1 MNYKEIL
8 KMRTP
13 LELVSLSIMVC
24 AILMMTLTLF
34 YIFGVNI
41 ISLFIPEIPDPYQIT
56 FNFNFETLIDF
67 ILPLV
72 SFFSVIYIL
81 FLPLKYVLSQKNYRG
96 YRAELILIGYSLLMI
111 VFALQFLELYIPY
124 SGDFKNSLLPFSLLP
139 LFLAIIIFLIAIVY
153 RYFID
158 DILQTRKDFFAPI
171 FLIIL
176 LLCMALTTAFF
187 IYDYVQQGN
196 EDCVYIEAHIENQAK
211 TLFESIEI
219 FHAMDGKMNFLD
231 CKRNSIWGIT
241 IDNLNGRAISG
252 MFQRHWYLLLF
263 HTKDRELSICF

>member
-8 KMRTP
+8 KMRTL

-24 AILMMTLTLF
+24 AILMMTLTLL

-41 ISLFIPEIPDPYQIT
+41 ISLFIPEVPGPYQIT

-72 SFFSVIYIL
+72 SFFGVIYVL
-81 FLPLKYVLSQKNYRG
+81 FLPLKYILSKKSYRR
-96 YRAELILIGYSLLMI
+96 YRAELILIGYSLLII
-111 VFALQFLELYIPY
+111 VFALQFLVLYIPY

-153 RYFID
+153 RYFKD
-158 DILQTRKDFFAPI
+158 DTPQTRKDFFAPI

-176 LLCMALTTAFF
+176 LLCMAFTTVIF
-187 IYDYVQQGN
+187 IYDYVQ
-196 EDCVYIEAHIENQAK
+196 
-211 TLFESIEI
+211 
-219 FHAMDGKMNFLD
+219 
-231 CKRNSIWGIT
+231 
-241 IDNLNGRAISG
+241 
-252 MFQRHWYLLLF
+252 
-263 HTKDRELSICF
+263 